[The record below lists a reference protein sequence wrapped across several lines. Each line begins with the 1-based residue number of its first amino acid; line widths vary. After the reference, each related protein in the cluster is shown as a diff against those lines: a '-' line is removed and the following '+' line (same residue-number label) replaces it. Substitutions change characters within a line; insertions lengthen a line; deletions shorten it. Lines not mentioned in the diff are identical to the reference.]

1 MFNLKSAD
9 NTEIIRWVNTLG
21 AHGLNQLS
29 VLTTQGR
36 DIEEMWKR
44 RDAMS
49 PIGRQG
55 EGWDTANA
63 ATFLNS
69 DEAKYITGTT
79 LIVDGGISQTIRS
92 W

>member
-1 MFNLKSAD
+1 MKTPQAEYYNKDAWAGG
-9 NTEIIRWVNTLG
+9 N
-21 AHGLNQLS
+21 
-29 VLTTQGR
+29 
-36 DIEEMWKR
+36 IEEMWRR

-49 PIGRQG
+49 PTGRQG

-63 ATFLNS
+63 ALFLNS

-79 LIVDGGISQTIRS
+79 LMVDGGISQTIRS